1 MPPEHE
7 RTERIRSVLSVL
19 YLIFDDD
26 DTASSDPCLYRSDW
40 TEEAIWLTLMVRGAL
55 PDDGEVAGLLA
66 LMLLTDASR
75 LARTRPTATWSRSSN
90 RIEADRIRMT
100 SSKASP

>member
-26 DTASSDPCLYRSDW
+26 CTSSSGPYLYRSDLI
-40 TEEAIWLTLMVRGAL
+40 EEAIWLTLMVRGAL

-90 RIEADRIRMT
+90 RTEANGTRST
-100 SSKASP
+100 STKASP